1 MEIEKANRIIDEYRT
16 MYTADTPEDDEL
28 YKDVKEL
35 YFMKEVTAISE
46 AYAYLAE
53 RRLRRHEGMLGFFG
67 GKARH
72 SFFFLGLHCL
82 APIFMHCK
90 RVFR

>member
-1 MEIEKANRIIDEYRT
+1 MRPVDVQIEKASGIIDEYRT

-28 YKDVKEL
+28 YKDVSEL
-35 YFMKEVTAISE
+35 YFVKEVAAISE

-53 RRLRRHEGMLGFFG
+53 LRLRRHEGMLGFFG

-72 SFFFLGLHCL
+72 SFFLLVALSCTGFYEL
-82 APIFMHCK
+82 
-90 RVFR
+90 